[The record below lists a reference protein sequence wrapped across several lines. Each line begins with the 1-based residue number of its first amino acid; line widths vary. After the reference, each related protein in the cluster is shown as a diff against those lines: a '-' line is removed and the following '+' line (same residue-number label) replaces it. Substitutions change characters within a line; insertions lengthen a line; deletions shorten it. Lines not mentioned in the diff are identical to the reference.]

1 MKRNVNK
8 YTDDFKLKVSLE
20 YLNTSQ
26 SQREVLIKYGIAGSN
41 CITDWIRKFE
51 LRKPTIKDLEARLQM
66 TKSTK
71 KTKLE
76 QYQESKIKKLEELL
90 KREQLKTEAL
100 DTMIDIAEDSLKVV
114 IRKKSGSKQ

>member
-8 YTDDFKLKVSLE
+8 YTDDFKLKVALE

-90 KREQLKTEAL
+90 KREQLKAEAL
-100 DTMIDIAEDSLKVV
+100 DTMIDIAEDSLKIA

>member
-100 DTMIDIAEDSLKVV
+100 DSMIDIAEDSLKVV

>member
-8 YTDDFKLKVSLE
+8 YTDDFKLKVALE

-26 SQREVLIKYGIAGSN
+26 SQREVLIKYGIGGSN

-66 TKSTK
+66 AKSIK

-90 KREQLKTEAL
+90 RREQLKAEAL
-100 DTMIDIAEDSLKVV
+100 DTMIDIAEDSLKIA

>member
-8 YTDDFKLKVSLE
+8 YTDDFKLKVALE

-26 SQREVLIKYGIAGSN
+26 SQREILIKYGIGGSN

-66 TKSTK
+66 AKSIK

-90 KREQLKTEAL
+90 RREQLKAEAL
-100 DTMIDIAEDSLKVV
+100 DTMIDIAEDSLKIA

>member
-8 YTDDFKLKVSLE
+8 YTDDFKLKVALE
-20 YLNTSQ
+20 YLDTSQ
-26 SQREVLIKYGIAGSN
+26 SQQEILIKYGIAGSN

-90 KREQLKTEAL
+90 RREQLKTEAL
-100 DTMIDIAEDSLKVV
+100 DTMIDIAEDSLKVA

>member
-8 YTDDFKLKVSLE
+8 YTDDFKLKVALE

-100 DTMIDIAEDSLKVV
+100 DTMIDIAEDSLKIA

>member
-1 MKRNVNK
+1 MKQNVNK
-8 YTDDFKLKVSLE
+8 YTDEFKLKVALE
-20 YLNTSQ
+20 YLDTSQ

-51 LRKPTIKDLEARLQM
+51 LRKPTIQDLEARLQM
-66 TKSTK
+66 AKSTK

-100 DTMIDIAEDSLKVV
+100 DTMIDIAEDSLKVA

>member
-8 YTDDFKLKVSLE
+8 YTDDFKLKVALE
-20 YLNTSQ
+20 YLDTSQ

-66 TKSTK
+66 AKSIK

-76 QYQESKIKKLEELL
+76 KYQESKIKKLEELL

-100 DTMIDIAEDSLKVV
+100 DTMIDIAEDSLKIA

>member
-8 YTDDFKLKVSLE
+8 YTDDFKLKVALE
-20 YLNTSQ
+20 YLDTSQ

-90 KREQLKTEAL
+90 KREQLKAEAL
-100 DTMIDIAEDSLKVV
+100 DTMIDIAEDSLKIA

>member
-1 MKRNVNK
+1 MKRDVNK
-8 YTDDFKLKVSLE
+8 YTDDFKLKVALE

-26 SQREVLIKYGIAGSN
+26 SQREVLIKYGIQGSN

-51 LRKPTIKDLEARLQM
+51 LRKPTIQDLESRLQM
-66 TKSTK
+66 VKSIK

-76 QYQESKIKKLEELL
+76 KYQESKIRKLEELL
-90 KREQLKTEAL
+90 RLEQLKTEAL
-100 DTMIDIAEDSLKVV
+100 DTMIGIAEQSLKVV